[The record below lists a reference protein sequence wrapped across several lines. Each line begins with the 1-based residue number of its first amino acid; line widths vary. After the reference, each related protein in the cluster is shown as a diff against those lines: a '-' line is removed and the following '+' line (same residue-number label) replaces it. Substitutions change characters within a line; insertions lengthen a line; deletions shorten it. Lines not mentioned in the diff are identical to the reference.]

1 VLKNERSVLSTLLS
15 HLKKRL
21 GAKSGV
27 TGDGNALS
35 LDVINEG
42 RLGKIGVVLNLENR
56 GSNASNGEEVTNKTS
71 VKVGDT
77 NVLDETSINKRLESS
92 PGLSNRNVLELNDTL
107 FDISKKARG
116 VSLSRINVFLSNG
129 EVDQKEIEVL
139 KTPISKGAL
148 GELNSMVLLVEGVPE
163 LGSDENFLT
172 LDDTIS
178 NGTADTFTALLLV
191 AVILGTVNE
200 SVTSLDGVVDGV
212 STGGVRDLPGTETN
226 KRHFLASRLE
236 SDSRDVRHCCCVK
249 DELGIC

>member
-1 VLKNERSVLSTLLS
+1 MSSGNCIDSLVLKNERSVLSTLLS
-15 HLKKRL
+15 HLKERL

-116 VSLSRINVFLSNG
+116 YLS
-129 EVDQKEIEVL
+129 
-139 KTPISKGAL
+139 A
-148 GELNSMVLLVEGVPE
+148 
-163 LGSDENFLT
+163 GSTYF
-172 LDDTIS
+172 
-178 NGTADTFTALLLV
+178 
-191 AVILGTVNE
+191 
-200 SVTSLDGVVDGV
+200 
-212 STGGVRDLPGTETN
+212 
-226 KRHFLASRLE
+226 
-236 SDSRDVRHCCCVK
+236 
-249 DELGIC
+249 